1 MNLPQR
7 FDVNYVG
14 PDGRDHRVVM
24 VHRALFGSLERFVGG
39 LIEHYAAVFPLWLAP
54 EQVRLL
60 NVSESSVGYARG
72 VADTLRA
79 GGLRVGVD
87 DGPDQIGAKVRR
99 AEAEK
104 VPYMLVVG
112 DRDAA
117 DGTVSPRRHGRGVEE
132 ALSAAAFLEKA
143 LAEVREKR

>member
-14 PDGRDHRVVM
+14 PDGREHRCVM
-24 VHRALFGSLERFVGG
+24 VHRALFGSMERFVGG

-54 EQVRLL
+54 EQVRVL
-60 NVSESSVGYARG
+60 NVAESSLEYARA
-72 VADTLRA
+72 VAETLRQ
-79 GGLRVGVD
+79 GGLRVALD
-87 DGPDQIGAKVRR
+87 DGPDKVGAKIRR

-112 DRDAA
+112 ERDAA
-117 DGTVSPRRHGRGVEE
+117 GGTVSPRRHGKGVEE
-132 ALSAAAFLEKA
+132 ALTTAAFLEKA
-143 LAEVREKR
+143 LAEVRRKR